1 MRQRHLGDL
10 STHFLELLDAFVET
24 CHNARLEAFAAELL
38 DQTDLEA
45 LQITL
50 HAFAG
55 GRHHRARAFRNGRGI
70 TLVMAADHFLE
81 QGRVEHGA
89 GARADLVERGGHG
102 DRTETGDATVGR
114 LDADGTGQ
122 RARLPDG
129 TAGIGAQ
136 SERSFECG
144 HGSCGA
150 TAGTTRNALG
160 IPRIMG
166 GLVGGV
172 LGGGALRELIEVGL
186 A

>member
-1 MRQRHLGDL
+1 
-10 STHFLELLDAFVET
+10 
-24 CHNARLEAFAAELL
+24 
-38 DQTDLEA
+38 
-45 LQITL
+45 
-50 HAFAG
+50 
-55 GRHHRARAFRNGRGI
+55 
-70 TLVMAADHFLE
+70 MAADHFLE

-89 GARADLVERGGHG
+89 GARTDLVERGGHG
-102 DRTETGDATVGR
+102 DRTETGDATVGW
-114 LDADGTGQ
+114 LDADGTSQ

-129 TAGIGAQ
+129 TASIGAQ

-150 TAGTTRNALG
+150 TAGTTRNSLG